1 MAVFGQELGQ
11 LTGDMESDL
20 KKIVNYIAYMREQVE
35 FNDANVK
42 RRLAALEEGK

>member
-11 LTGDMESDL
+11 LTGDMEADL

>member
-1 MAVFGQELGQ
+1 MPVLGQELGQ
-11 LTGDMESDL
+11 LSGNTESDL
-20 KKIVNYIAYMREQVE
+20 KKIVNYITYMREQVE